1 MTFMS
6 KRLSRAFVAALAF
19 AAFASLQPTRAQAPS
34 TPPVTE
40 AGGKPMGAPE
50 GAARG
55 RPAGMSEGSMEGRAA
70 GRPEG
75 MGRPEGGAPAG
86 ETRKEIRPFVAKPV
100 AGKPSVVIFARDP
113 SSPAKGK
120 LMEKLARE
128 RGVELD
134 YVFVDLMD
142 EDAIRKKLAGRH
154 LVMFDWV
161 MESTFPILLGK
172 IEPLLA
178 DFDGRVWGGATWK
191 RPDLT
196 RGLSPEQCERIM
208 AYMRNGGAQNEGY
221 LADYIRTDIF
231 GKPGKKGGEPA
242 LLPEAAIYHPDAP
255 KRTFATLDDYLKW
268 RVPKPGQK
276 VIAVGFHRIELAND
290 STLHIDDVI
299 HRIEKKGAFALPFW
313 DPNDGDQVWP
323 LLAQGDKVLPDMMIA
338 FTGIYGSVDKQKGFI
353 SKFDR
358 PIIQAMT
365 YGAGYEDDWRKSE
378 EGMPVYRMGVYY
390 TLPEMA
396 GRIDNTLIAAKR
408 RGDEQLVAI
417 PEQSEAL
424 VERALGQ
431 ANLRHK
437 LNKDKKLAAL
447 VWNSPEGEENFSAS
461 YLNIPASLVEMVK
474 TLRAEGYDIPQIEEK
489 DAIENIKKLIRP
501 YYRTRD
507 DAELRKL
514 VDAGMAERVPV
525 AEYKTFLSKLP
536 AETQKQIAEGWE
548 KPEDTYLTLKDG
560 NRLDFVVPRWK
571 LGNLLILPQP
581 LRGARRSEEADILH
595 DKKRPLHHAYRAV
608 YYDLVH
614 KEKVDAIL
622 HIGTHGTQEFSVGKE
637 RAPSVYD
644 DTQTTIGNVP
654 LIYPYAVHD
663 PGEAI
668 IARRR
673 GRATTISHDEPPF
686 APSGLYGEL
695 TELHE
700 LMNQHEAAT
709 PGLMKANLTQ
719 QIIEKAKKTNVMKDI
734 GMDDAAIAAN
744 EEKFLKGVD
753 KFLHSMAG
761 MPQPLGFRTF
771 GVTAEPDKILLTI
784 IQMLPPDYVK
794 AFGKDPRLLTTHPY
808 QKLEQDETF
817 LALRRAVIDK
827 EDLNAFPEKARPFLE
842 EARKHYDNFT
852 HPMELQNLVK
862 ALGGGAIPTSTG
874 NDPLRNPQSIP
885 TGRNLY
891 AFDPRKIP
899 TKAAWEAG
907 TKLARDLM
915 ENYKKDKGAYPDKVA
930 FSLWQPETI
939 NHFGVVEAQILY
951 MLGVEPVW
959 NQRGDVT
966 GVTVIPRDK
975 LDRPR
980 IDTVLQITGGYR
992 DNLPELM
999 QLLQGAVNKVA
1010 AIKDEPENP
1019 VALNV
1024 EKTLQALL
1032 AKGVP
1037 EDRAKRLARIRL
1049 FGNESGVYGSKLPQ
1063 ATVASGAWD
1072 KENALAEVYLDR
1084 LSFAYGL
1091 EPDIHSTK
1099 IEGVNLFAEALRGTK
1114 AGVLSRS
1121 NNAIGIVALDHFFEY
1136 LGGIGLAVR
1145 HLDGKRPSLYF
1156 SDLSNARDFKT
1167 QTVAEAVSQEL
1178 RSRMFHPRYI
1188 QELMKQRYSGATK
1201 MVDSLNNFWGWN
1213 VMDRSSVRADQWQE
1227 FYEVYIKDKYNLG
1240 LKEYFQKNHP
1250 AALAQLSERMLE
1262 AVRKG
1267 YWDAPEEV
1275 VKTLVETHEEVAKSH
1290 DLHMSNEKA
1299 AEFIAAKVAGYGLA
1313 AAMPAPPQPAAQAD
1327 AAAPA
1332 AQQVTGMK
1340 LEKEARSNDSPD
1352 TPQWRLYAAVLG
1364 AVGAG
1369 VAFELALAV
1378 TARRRA

>member
-1 MTFMS
+1 MAIKQNRLWITF
-6 KRLSRAFVAALAF
+6 AAALAF
-19 AAFASLQPTRAQAPS
+19 GALAQPQALCAQTPANAPPAAATVSG
-34 TPPVTE
+34 TP
-40 AGGKPMGAPE
+40 
-50 GAARG
+50 
-55 RPAGMSEGSMEGRAA
+55 
-70 GRPEG
+70 PEG
-75 MGRPEGGAPAG
+75 MGRPMGRSANGGSPAD
-86 ETRKEIRPFVAKPV
+86 EKPKDVRPFVAKPI
-100 AGKPSVVIFARDP
+100 AGKPSVVIFAREP

-120 LMEKLARE
+120 LIEKLAHE
-128 RGVELD
+128 RGVDAE
-134 YVFVDLMD
+134 YVFVDLLD
-142 EDAIRKKLAGRH
+142 EDAIRKKLAGRD
-154 LVMFDWV
+154 LAMFDWV

-172 IEPLLA
+172 VEPLLG
-178 DFDGRVWGGATWK
+178 DFDGRVWGGPMWK

-196 RGLSPEQCERIM
+196 RGLTPEQCERIM

-231 GKPGKKGGEPA
+231 GKPGKKGGAPA
-242 LLPEAAIYHPDAP
+242 IMPEAGIYHPDAA
-255 KRTFATLDDYLKW
+255 KKTFVSLDDYLKW
-268 RVPKPGQK
+268 RAPKPGQK
-276 VIAVGFHRIELAND
+276 IVAVGFHRIELAND
-290 STLHIDDVI
+290 ATLHIDDVI
-299 HRIEKKGAFALPFW
+299 RRIEKKGAFALPFW
-313 DPNDGDQVWP
+313 DPNDGEAVWP
-323 LLAQGDKVLPDMMIA
+323 LLSQGDKILPDILIS
-338 FTGIYGSVDKQKGFI
+338 FTGIYGSVDNQK
-353 SKFDR
+353 KFAEKFQR
-358 PIIQAMT
+358 PILQAMT
-365 YGAGYEDDWRKSE
+365 YGTGYEDDWRKSD
-378 EGMPVYRMGVYY
+378 EGLPVFRMGVYY

-396 GRIDNTLIAAKR
+396 GRIDNTLVAAKR

-417 PEQSEAL
+417 PEQAEAL
-424 VERALGQ
+424 VERALAQ

-437 LNKDKKLAAL
+437 PNKDKKLAAL
-447 VWNSPEGEENFSAS
+447 VWNTPEGEENFAAS
-461 YLNIPASLVEMVK
+461 YLNIPASLVEIIK
-474 TLRAEGYDIPQIEEK
+474 TLRSEGYDIPEIDEK
-489 DAIENIKKLIRP
+489 TAIENIKKLIRP
-501 YYRTRD
+501 YYRTKD

-514 VDAGMAERVPV
+514 LDAGLAERVPV
-525 AEYKTFLSKLP
+525 AEYKDFIAKLP

-560 NRLDFVVPRWK
+560 ARADFVVPRWK

-637 RAPSVYD
+637 RAPSVYN

-673 GRATTISHDEPPF
+673 GRAVTISHDEPPF

-719 QIIEKAKKTNVMKDI
+719 QIIEKAKKTNILKDI
-734 GMDDAAIAAN
+734 GMDDAAVAAD

-771 GVTAEPDKILLTI
+771 GKTVEPEKILLTI
-784 IQMLPPDYVK
+784 IQMLPPDYIK
-794 AFGKDPRLLTTHPY
+794 AFGKNPTLLTSQQY
-808 QKLEQDETF
+808 DKLEKDEVF
-817 LALRRAVIDK
+817 VALRRAVIDK
-827 EDLNAFPEKARPFLE
+827 EDLSAFPEKARPFLE

-852 HPMELQNLVK
+852 HPMELQNLAK
-862 ALGGGAIPTSTG
+862 ALAGGSIPTSTG
-874 NDPLRNPQSIP
+874 NDPLRNPAAIP

-915 ENYKKDKGAYPDKVA
+915 EKYKADKGAYPDKVA

-966 GVTVIPRDK
+966 GVNVIPRNK

-980 IDTVLQITGGYR
+980 VDTVLQITGGYR

-1010 AIKDEPENP
+1010 ALKEDDNP

-1037 EDRAKRLARIRL
+1037 EDRAKRLARVRL

-1072 KENALAEVYLDR
+1072 KEGALAEVYLDR
-1084 LSFAYGL
+1084 LSYAYGL
-1091 EPDIHSTK
+1091 EPDLHSLK
-1099 IEGVNLFAEALRGTK
+1099 IDGLNLFAEALRGTK
-1114 AGVLSRS
+1114 ASVLSRS
-1121 NNAIGIVALDHFFEY
+1121 NNAIGIVSLDHFFEY

-1145 HLDGKRPSLYF
+1145 HLDGKTPALYF
-1156 SDLSNARDFKT
+1156 SDLSNAREFKN

-1188 QELMKQRYSGATK
+1188 EGLMKERYSGATK

-1213 VMDRSSVRADQWQE
+1213 VMDRASVRADQWQE
-1227 FYEVYIKDKYNLG
+1227 FYEVYVKDKYNLG
-1240 LKEYFQKNHP
+1240 LKDYFQKNHP

-1275 VKTLVETHEEVAKSH
+1275 VKTLVETHEEVAKAH

-1313 AAMPAPPQPAAQAD
+1313 AALPASPQPSAQTE

-1332 AQQVTGMK
+1332 SSQQVTGMK
-1340 LEKEARSNDSPD
+1340 LEKQAQNDNSPD

-1364 AVGAG
+1364 AFGAG
-1369 VAFELALAV
+1369 VAFELALAMV
-1378 TARRRA
+1378 VRRRA